1 MSRAVVLGLAWPGC
15 SSGPAVAVRASL
27 REYAAR
33 FDRVLY
39 VAFSEQAPP
48 PRPPAG
54 NVEWAWVPV
63 SRPSRAWRFLR
74 SLAGSR
80 PATTVHLAGPGPR
93 RVLLKAL
100 EDFGSDPGT
109 IDAIIFEGLTACRF
123 LPELKRRWPGARTVL
138 RSFDVTSEAFGAF
151 ARTGPAWRRWAWR
164 LEVGRLRRFERE
176 VFRRT
181 DRVWAISPADA
192 ADYRDRCGLE
202 VDGVFGVAV
211 ETARFR
217 DIPRGDVRT
226 VLYIGSADLRKTGG
240 LRTFVEHVWPQLRA
254 MDPGLKLVLAG
265 RGTERFVD
273 PAQSIEGLGFVADD
287 REAWSRGAVLVNVQE
302 TGSGIKIK
310 SLHAMAAG
318 KTLVSTAHGVRGL
331 GCVPGT
337 HCQVGE
343 DVPALLPV
351 LAEVLRA
358 QDAAEQMAGQG
369 RRFVEAAFGPEALHA
384 AATPLLEDLMSAPNT
399 RGGGRG

>member
-15 SSGPAVAVRASL
+15 SSGPAVALRSSL

-48 PRPPAG
+48 QHPVE

-63 SRPSRAWRFLR
+63 SRSSRGRRFLR
-74 SLAGSR
+74 SLGGR
-80 PATTVHLAGPGPR
+80 QPAITVHLAGPRPR
-93 RVLLKAL
+93 RILLQAL
-100 EDFGSDPGT
+100 EDFGSATGA
-109 IDAIIFEGLTACRF
+109 IDAIIFEDLPGCYF
-123 LPELKRRWPGARTVL
+123 LPELKRRWPDAPTAL

-151 ARTGPAWRRWAWR
+151 ARIGPAWRRWAWR
-164 LEVGRLRRFERE
+164 LEVERLRRFERE
-176 VFRRT
+176 VFRRA

-192 ADYRDRCGLE
+192 EDYRNRCGLE

-226 VLYIGSADLRKTGG
+226 MLYIGSADLRKSAG
-240 LRTFVEHVWPQLRA
+240 LHKFVEHVWPRLRA
-254 MDPGLKLVLAG
+254 SHSGLKLVLAG
-265 RGTERFVD
+265 QGTERFAD
-273 PAQSIEGLGFVADD
+273 PAQSIEGLGLVADD
-287 REAWSRGAVLVNVQE
+287 REVWGRGAVLVNMQE
-302 TGSGIKIK
+302 IGSGIKIK
-310 SLHAMAAG
+310 SLHALAAG
-318 KTLVSTAHGVRGL
+318 KTLVSTAHGARGI
-331 GCVPGT
+331 GCVPGI
-337 HCQVGE
+337 HCLVGE

-358 QDAAEQMAGQG
+358 PDAARRVAEQG
-369 RRFVEAAFGPEALHA
+369 RRFVEAAFGQEALHA
-384 AATPLLEDLMSAPNT
+384 TAAPLIEDLMSAPET
-399 RGGGRG
+399 WGGGRG